1 MVSLA
6 HTVGSNNLQML
17 GGSKQTAGPV
27 PQQSESKTNLQKNKL
42 QGAGAGHDSAPFAV
56 TEVASSVGESA
67 LAQYLKANFWISCAS
82 ST

>member
-27 PQQSESKTNLQKNKL
+27 PQQSESKPTYKKL

-56 TEVASSVGESA
+56 TGVASSVGESA
-67 LAQYLKANFWISCAS
+67 LA